1 MLLTGRQLRAIFEHF
16 CPFDKEGNLLEPENR
31 ATILASNVNLP
42 VEVQARAFAMAAAAG
57 EQSPMLLQLS
67 FNSAETIGNDPARI
81 RPLPGV
87 SVHLTEAPVVAG
99 ARQAVQQIA
108 QYAKAYNAKYL
119 AVALDHFQV
128 PKYDETKEPSGQET
142 AGLARQLAAVRIQHA
157 IEHMREAFSAEELA
171 ISDTTFERYV
181 DYLVSPA
188 YVKFRRDFLA
198 VVQAVAP
205 AWGMIDTEK
214 LPPIL
219 DFVVTREIVEG
230 VRRIVGNTDMMV
242 EAEFGATGQSG
253 QALPYERLTGAE
265 LERFAEQVCSFIRYT
280 GADGIAYP
288 IGMEHAAK
296 KDVKH
301 EPDRERLQ
309 VVQRAL
315 YLNCGRYIPFAQHGG
330 TGAASVERGLVGKNN
345 INTHYLVAGANA
357 LADHVA
363 QHMDGIRAGD
373 KKYCGTGLF
382 TNMIEVEAQAAL
394 AKLAETGS
402 INTGP
407 ELAEVLARIPSTPQ
421 AVAGSSVELDPYAE

>member
-16 CPFDKEGNLLEPENR
+16 CPFDSEGNLVDADARVTL
-31 ATILASNVNLP
+31 LASNINMP

-57 EQSPMLLQLS
+57 KQSPMLVQLS
-67 FNSAETIGNDPARI
+67 FNSAETIGNDPVRI

-87 SVHLTEAPVVAG
+87 SVHQTEAAVVAG
-99 ARQAVQQIA
+99 ARQAVAQIA
-108 QYAKAYNAKYL
+108 SYAAAYDAKYL

-128 PKYDETKEPSGQET
+128 PKYDETKEIAKSEPIT
-142 AGLARQLAAVRIQHA
+142 LARELAVARIRHAMQHM
-157 IEHMREAFSAEELA
+157 EDAFGPELA
-171 ISDTTFERYV
+171 ISDATFERYV
-181 DYLVSPA
+181 DYLVSPEYA
-188 YVKFRRDFLA
+188 SFRRDFLA

-230 VRRIVGNTDMMV
+230 VRHIVGNKEMMV

-253 QALPYERLTGAE
+253 QALAYEQLTGAA
-265 LERFAEQVCSFIRYT
+265 LERFAEQVCCFIRYT

-296 KDVKH
+296 KGVKH

-315 YLNCGRYIPFAQHGG
+315 FLNCGRYIPFAQHGG

-345 INTHYLVAGANA
+345 INTHYLVAGANS
-357 LADHVA
+357 LADHVSS
-363 QHMDGIRAGD
+363 HIDGIRAGD

-382 TNMIEVEAQAAL
+382 TDMIQVEAEAAL
-394 AKLAETGS
+394 AKLQETGS

-407 ELAEVLARIPSTPQ
+407 ALAEVLTRVPRSTR
-421 AVAGSSVELDPYAE
+421 VEAGANIELDPYAE

>member
-1 MLLTGRQLRAIFEHF
+1 MLLTGRQLRAVFEHF
-16 CPFDKEGNLLEPENR
+16 CPFDQEGNLLEPEKR
-31 ATILASNVNLP
+31 VTVLASNVNLP

-57 EQSPMLLQLS
+57 EQSPMILQLS
-67 FNSAETIGNDPARI
+67 YNSAETIGNDPARI

-87 SVHLTEAPVVAG
+87 GVHQKEAAVVAG
-99 ARQAVQQIA
+99 AREAVAQIA
-108 QYAKAYNAKYL
+108 SYAQAYNAKYL
-119 AVALDHFQV
+119 AVSLDHFQV
-128 PKYDETKEPSGQET
+128 PKYDEAKEPSGQKT
-142 AGLARQLAAVRIQHA
+142 AGLARQLAAARIRHA
-157 IEHMREAFSAEELA
+157 IEHMQDAFSQEELA

-181 DYLVSPA
+181 DYLVGPE

-230 VRRIVGNTDMMV
+230 VRLILGNTDMMV

-253 QALPYERLTGAE
+253 QALPYERLTGVE
-265 LERFAEQVCSFIRYT
+265 LERFAKQVCCFIRYT
-280 GADGIAYP
+280 GADAIAYP

-301 EPDRERLQ
+301 EPDRDRLQ

-315 YLNCGRYIPFAQHGG
+315 YLSCGRYIPFAQHGG
-330 TGAASVERGLVGKNN
+330 TGAASVVRGLVGKNN

-357 LADHVA
+357 LADHAA

-373 KKYCGTGLF
+373 KKYCGTGIF
-382 TNMIEVEAQAAL
+382 TKMIEVEAQAAL
-394 AKLAETGS
+394 AKLEETGS

-407 ELAEVLARIPSTPQ
+407 ALAEVLARLPRGQKSEDPS
-421 AVAGSSVELDPYAE
+421 AVEIDPYAE